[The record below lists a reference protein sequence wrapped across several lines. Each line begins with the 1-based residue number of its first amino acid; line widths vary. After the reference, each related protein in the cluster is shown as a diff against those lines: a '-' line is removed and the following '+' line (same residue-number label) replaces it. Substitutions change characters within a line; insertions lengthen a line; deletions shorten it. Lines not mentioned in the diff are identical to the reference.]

1 MQVLNGVLAM
11 QQQQQQ
17 QQQQKRECLPLT
29 KNELYL

>member
-11 QQQQQQ
+11 QQQ

>member
-11 QQQQQQ
+11 QQQQ